1 MSTPDDAIGL
11 VQALG
16 FIAWSDDRI
25 APEEREMLSTVMDAL
40 GIPAERRQQLCE
52 ALTKAPPTVE
62 EISASLTDEVE
73 RRFAIAQAI
82 LLARADGDFAKSERR
97 DIQKLAHAFEI
108 DASELEMIYAAVD
121 VTDELIA
128 NAQL

>member
-40 GIPAERRQQLCE
+40 GIPPQRREQLCE
-52 ALTKAPPTVE
+52 ALAKAPPTLE
-62 EISASLTDEVE
+62 EISASFTDDME

-82 LLARADGDFAKSERR
+82 LLARADGDFAESERR
-97 DIQKLAHAFEI
+97 DIQRLAAALGI
-108 DASELEMIYAAVD
+108 DAGELEMIYAAVD
-121 VTDELIA
+121 VTDKLIA
-128 NAQL
+128 DAQE